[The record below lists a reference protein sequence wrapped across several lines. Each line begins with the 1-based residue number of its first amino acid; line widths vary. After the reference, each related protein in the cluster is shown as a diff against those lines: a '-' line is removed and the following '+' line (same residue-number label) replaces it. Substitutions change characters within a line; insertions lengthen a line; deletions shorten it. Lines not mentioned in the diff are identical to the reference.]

1 MKVTQARWGADSSVS
16 CANSTY
22 PGVVSLPLTSNAG
35 SSQETDQIRKRC
47 SKQQSCEVEASR
59 SFFDEGAASFPSEA
73 KYLKVWHE
81 CIPDVAGVILPT
93 RRAKRDAKMKRKDFL
108 SSDAVSELLN
118 SNGSLDSNGGG
129 VEPSFFGGKSNE
141 QISSNGNESV
151 AEKEKRSEEI
161 RENVNL
167 ARMLDE
173 LLAPSTLNK

>member
-1 MKVTQARWGADSSVS
+1 M
-16 CANSTY
+16 
-22 PGVVSLPLTSNAG
+22 
-35 SSQETDQIRKRC
+35 TDQIRRRC

-93 RRAKRDAKMKRKDFL
+93 RRAKREAKMKRKEFR

-129 VEPSFFGGKSNE
+129 FFGGKSNE

-161 RENVNL
+161 RGNVNL